1 MVNDLWGIDT
11 VYKYDKNG
19 NYIGYVKPIT
29 EFDDFSD
36 VIDVFKEPPYGEP
49 LTMEDKIEEYN
60 GYVDHGLALG
70 YYTPEGEIMGYIGL
84 LEEVED
90 EHKEYFHESI
100 DKLNPLYVYGVATKS
115 KFRGHGVATTLINA
129 TCNHAINENVDFI
142 YCRIN
147 HKDSMSEGI
156 FRNNEYTD
164 LYQNGEVVFQDI
176 SNQTFRISEET
187 DPEGNLKRFLLK
199 PTTEYGK
206 EFLTLTGSIPTEGKE
221 MEAEKVLVLK

>member
-1 MVNDLWGIDT
+1 MMNELWNIDT
-11 VYKYDKNG
+11 VYKYDENG
-19 NYIGYVKPIT
+19 KYLGYVKPIT
-29 EFDDFSD
+29 EFEDFSD

-49 LTMEDKIEEYN
+49 LTMEDKIEEYD
-60 GYVDHGLALG
+60 GYVNHGLALG

-100 DKLNPLYVYGVATKS
+100 DSLNPLYVYGVATKS
-115 KFRGHGVATTLINA
+115 KFRGHGVATTLINTTQA
-129 TCNHAINENVDFI
+129 HAKNEETDFI

-156 FRNNEYTD
+156 FRNGGYTD

-176 SNQTFRISEET
+176 SDQAFRISEET
-187 DPEGNLKRFLLK
+187 DPEGNLKRFLII
-199 PTTEYGK
+199 PVTEYGK
-206 EFLTLTGSIPTEGKE
+206 EFLTLTGSIPTQEKE
-221 MEAEKVLVLK
+221 METEKVLVLK

>member
-1 MVNDLWGIDT
+1 MNDLWGIDT
-11 VYKYDKNG
+11 VYEYDKNG

-49 LTMEDKIEEYN
+49 LTLEDKIEEYN
-60 GYVDHGLALG
+60 GYIDHGLALG

-129 TCNHAINENVDFI
+129 TCNHAVNENVDFI

-164 LYQNGEVVFQDI
+164 LYQNGEIVFQDI
-176 SNQTFRISEET
+176 SDQAFRISEET
-187 DPEGNLKRFLLK
+187 DPEGNLKRFLII
-199 PTTEYGK
+199 PVTEYGK
-206 EFLTLTGSIPTEGKE
+206 EFLTLTGSIPTQEKE
-221 MEAEKVLVLK
+221 METEKVLVLK